1 MADFEKIIP
10 DHIRALTSYSP
21 GKPLREALNESGV
34 ECIKMAS
41 NENPFGPSPRAIE
54 AMRSAATL
62 ANYYPDLETSQLR
75 HRLAQRHQLNP
86 EQVMVTGGSTQFLDV
101 IARTLLGPGKNAVT
115 SQRTFI
121 VYALITRTTGGRLV
135 EAPMRNDS
143 FDLDAIAA
151 AINRDTR
158 VIYLANPNNPTG
170 TMFDAD
176 ATERFLA
183 KIPEDVIV
191 VLDEAYCDFAESF
204 AEQRK
209 ITYSRSLE
217 YVRERRNVIVLRT
230 FSKAHGLAG
239 IRVGY
244 GFGPPELLRY
254 LSRVRPAFSV
264 SGMAEVAALA
274 ALDDLEH
281 IRKTVQSN
289 LQEAPELVNKLTAM
303 GFRAVPTSAN
313 FVYFDV
319 GEDATEVAH
328 RIQAEGVI
336 VRPMT
341 VWGAPAAIRVT
352 VGVPEHNRRFLAA
365 LRSAVERAAVR

>member
-10 DHIRALTSYSP
+10 DHIRALTSYAP
-21 GKPLREALNESGV
+21 GKPVRQALDESGV

-62 ANYYPDLETSQLR
+62 ANFYPDLEISQLR
-75 HRLAQRHQLNP
+75 HALAQRHQLSP

-101 IARTLLGPGKNAVT
+101 IARTLLAPGKNAVT

-121 VYALITRTTGGRLV
+121 VYALLTRTTGARLV

-183 KIPEDVIV
+183 KVPEDVIV
-191 VLDEAYCDFAESF
+191 VLDEAYYDFAESF
-204 AEQRK
+204 AAQRK
-209 ITYSRSLE
+209 LTYSRSLE
-217 YVRERRNVIVLRT
+217 YVRQGRNVIVLRT

-244 GFGPPELLRY
+244 GFGPAELLRY
-254 LSRVRPAFSV
+254 LARVRPAFSV
-264 SGMAEVAALA
+264 SGMAETAALA
-274 ALDDLEH
+274 ALNDVEH
-281 IRKTVQSN
+281 IRKTVESN
-289 LQEAPELVNKLTAM
+289 HQEAPELVNQLTAM

-319 GEDATEVAH
+319 GEDSAEVAR
-328 RIQAEGVI
+328 RIQAAGVI

-341 VWGAPAAIRVT
+341 AWGAPTAIRVT
-352 VGVPEHNRRFLAA
+352 VGIPEHNRRFLAA
-365 LRSAVERAAVR
+365 LRNAVERAAVR